1 MAFEVPNDASQ
12 TGLRGLRFSA
22 RFPSHLAVRC
32 ALQENGQAIR
42 EVDGHTGN
50 ISRGGVLAWL
60 PEPLTP
66 GTLLHFQLKV
76 FHGTVTAMGKV
87 IWQDTDEVGG
97 RPIPHGV
104 QILRFVERSDAVRYR
119 YFLSRIAA
127 EGLL

>member
-1 MAFEVPNDASQ
+1 MAFEVLNDSLQ
-12 TGLRGLRFSA
+12 TGLRGLRVTT

-32 ALQENGQAIR
+32 AIRENGQPTR

-60 PEPLTP
+60 PEPLRP
-66 GTLLHFQLKV
+66 GTLLHLQLKV

-97 RPIPHGV
+97 RPIAHGV
-104 QILRFVERSDAVRYR
+104 QIFRFVERVDAVRFR
-119 YFLSRIAA
+119 DFLNKIAT